1 MARLSIREISRAP
14 AVWTLAH
21 LGYSGG
27 GRLDVWVYP
36 TKQGAFQ
43 AGADLALEGGLDEDE
58 LAVKLYAA
66 GR

>member
-1 MARLSIREISRAP
+1 M
-14 AVWTLAH
+14 WTLAH